1 MGSSVTAPVADFG
14 QALSALLRRYL
25 AGARAAVA
33 ELPGGPRG
41 FQVMSIAAGGACRN
55 QAAIAEALG
64 LDRTVMT
71 YLVDDLENGGF
82 LIRRPDPADRR
93 SRQLVLTDQGIAY
106 HAAAERRIG
115 EVEREVLAALPD
127 ADAKLFRE
135 LLSRTA
141 VGDPAIGHDACE
153 VAADSK
159 DC

>member
-1 MGSSVTAPVADFG
+1 MGSSGTAPVADFG

-25 AGARAAVA
+25 DGARAAVA

-41 FQVMSIAAGGACRN
+41 FQVMSLAAGGACRN

-82 LIRRPDPADRR
+82 LVRRPDPADRR
-93 SRQLVLTDQGIAY
+93 SRQLVMTDQGSAY
-106 HAAAERRIG
+106 LAAAGRRID
-115 EVEREVLAALPD
+115 EVEHQVLAALSD

-141 VGDPAIGHDACE
+141 VEDPVVHDACSID
-153 VAADSK
+153 VDPGA
-159 DC
+159 C